1 MPCTS
6 ARTKKIFG
14 ALAAAAAVTV
24 AVHGNAVTV
33 DLNGNSFLESA
44 TTTAKAFEFVG
55 LRAIPTAITAG
66 TTAPVTLGAGISAVD
81 LTVATST
88 TTAGGLR
95 LPAAVNGLRIAV
107 RSTSGRAYTL
117 WPQSGAKIN
126 NGDSMT
132 VLASEQI
139 INCEALA
146 ASAWLCTAPDGYT
159 RTGLRTEALTTAA
172 STTVTI
178 GSTTDVV
185 DLTVG
190 AASTTLTLP
199 TPSLGKELTIHQKA
213 TTTIAYTLA
222 AASGTYI
229 NDAGTTTTL
238 AVTAKEPAVICR
250 GMSATRWE
258 CTAPRGYKNRG
269 LLLTVAAD
277 TTLTAADNRNIYT
290 SVDTR
295 TYTLPTCSSEKL
307 EYEFFQH
314 KNTLTITPKST
325 DYIISTAMSNTGASN
340 HAAAALGTA
349 ITVAAT
355 TNAPSA
361 GTINGGYAR
370 IICAQS
376 GVWIAH
382 TYKYSVIAQ
391 EI

>member
-1 MPCTS
+1 MPCTT
-6 ARTKKIFG
+6 ARTRKILG

-33 DLNGNSFLESA
+33 DVNGNTFFESA
-44 TTTAKAFEFVG
+44 TTTANAFEFVG
-55 LRAIPTAITAG
+55 LRAIPTALAAG
-66 TTAPVTLGAGISAVD
+66 TTAAPVEIAAGVSAVD
-81 LTVATST
+81 LTVTATSG
-88 TTAGGLR
+88 AAVR
-95 LPAAVNGLRIAV
+95 LPVAVNGLRVAV
-107 RSTSGRAYTL
+107 RSTSGKSYTL
-117 WPQSGAKIN
+117 YPQSGSKIN
-126 NGDSMT
+126 NAVSMA
-132 VLASEQI
+132 VLASEQVM
-139 INCEALA
+139 NCEAM
-146 ASAWLCTAPDGYT
+146 SAQTWLCTAPDGYT

-213 TTTIAYTLA
+213 ATTVAYTLA

-238 AVTAKEPAVICR
+238 AVTAKEPAMVCR

-258 CTAPRGYKNRG
+258 CTAPRGYRNRG
-269 LLLTVAAD
+269 VLVTVSAD
-277 TTLTAADNRNIYT
+277 TTLTAADNHNIYT
-290 SVDTR
+290 SVDSR
-295 TYTLPTCSSEKL
+295 TYTLPACSTEKI

-325 DYIISTAMSNTGASN
+325 DYIISTAMSNTGGST
-340 HAAAALGTA
+340 HAASALGTA
-349 ITVAAT
+349 ITVAAET
-355 TNAPSA
+355 TAPSA

-370 IICAQS
+370 IVCAQS

-382 TYKYSVIAQ
+382 TYKYSTTALVA
-391 EI
+391 